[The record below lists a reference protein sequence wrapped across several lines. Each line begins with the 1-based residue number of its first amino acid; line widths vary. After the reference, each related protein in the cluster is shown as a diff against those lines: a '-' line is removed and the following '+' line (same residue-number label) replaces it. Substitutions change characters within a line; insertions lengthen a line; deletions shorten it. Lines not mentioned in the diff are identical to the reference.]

1 MGLLAYVLGPSCL
14 HTVSKFL
21 SEIWFFIIHLNVTP
35 HALPLKEIVLLGTS
49 HESKNL
55 GACMITSG
63 SSLDFF
69 FSFFEWVSDSER
81 KDFIASLLEPKKQIA
96 SEMPICGACMLT
108 TADWKG
114 KEFLITL
121 NYNITCVAI
130 VSAIYFFYLLYFFS
144 CKSGVANFKA

>member
-69 FSFFEWVSDSER
+69 FLSLNGFLTVKE
-81 KDFIASLLEPKKQIA
+81 KISLLEPKKQIA

>member
-81 KDFIASLLEPKKQIA
+81 KDFITWAQETNSIRNADLRSLHAYHCRL
-96 SEMPICGACMLT
+96 
-108 TADWKG
+108 KG
-114 KEFLITL
+114 KGIFNNIKLQHNLCSNCICYIFFLF
-121 NYNITCVAI
+121 V
-130 VSAIYFFYLLYFFS
+130 VFFFLQKWS
-144 CKSGVANFKA
+144 CQF